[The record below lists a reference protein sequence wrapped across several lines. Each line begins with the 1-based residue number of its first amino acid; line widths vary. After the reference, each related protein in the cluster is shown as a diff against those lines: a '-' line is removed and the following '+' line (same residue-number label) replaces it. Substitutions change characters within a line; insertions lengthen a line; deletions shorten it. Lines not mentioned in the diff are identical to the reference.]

1 LAVSTCTFVVFV
13 VQLLTL
19 CFVFVLFIYFFQL
32 TLFMVATYLLDN
44 VEAVGF
50 GNELKKKKIVRKIY
64 DLCLCGKYKLK
75 FLILIIKGLNLT
87 M

>member
-1 LAVSTCTFVVFV
+1 
-13 VQLLTL
+13 
-19 CFVFVLFIYFFQL
+19 
-32 TLFMVATYLLDN
+32 MVATYLLDN